1 MRIYNAKSSFEK
13 WLLLSQKTGDKMRK
27 KLRLGQWVLIVIVIA
42 LAVILIDMN
51 SENPAIKIYLVKQN
65 PNRVLF
71 NNHSTE
77 ETLKEAKELVE
88 EKGEIQKGYA
98 LYKSVLKK
106 DPTNVEAYMGMAYAY
121 GKINNFGKA
130 IEYIKQMEKYI
141 DSSISPE
148 VAVDAYYTAGL
159 VYSGSIMYEGTKY
172 YEDAIDAFQK
182 VLEIQGLDEKTRK
195 AYDSYTYLR
204 MGAIYLDGDIEDKKK
219 AIECF
224 LKSYENDK
232 DDKTV
237 FFSVASVYLHI
248 KEYDKALEYI
258 KLSEDVFGEDND
270 NLLLRARYYSEIGEY
285 GKADDLF
292 NNVNKKINKLKI
304 NNDNNWVQYYIKYYY
319 YRSMYYEKL
328 KEYEKAKECY
338 MKIIELNSYA
348 VNEHYI
354 EEAAKRLGMDL
365 SKEKLE
371 IEQEKEKAYS
381 TSLD

>member
-27 KLRLGQWVLIVIVIA
+27 KLRPIHWVLIVIVIA

-219 AIECF
+219 SIECF

-237 FFSVASVYLHI
+237 FFSVAFAYLDI
-248 KEYDKALEYI
+248 EEYDKALEYI
-258 KLSEDVFGEDND
+258 EKLENEIGEKAQYS
-270 NLLLRARYYSEIGEY
+270 LLRARYYLEIGEY
-285 GKADDLF
+285 KKADNLF
-292 NNVNKKINKLKI
+292 NSTIKKI
-304 NNDNNWVQYYIKYYY
+304 DNETDWSKYYH

-338 MKIIELNSYA
+338 MKIIEINSYA
-348 VNEHYI
+348 VNEHYV

>member
-27 KLRLGQWVLIVIVIA
+27 KLRPIHWVLIVIVIA

-219 AIECF
+219 SIECF

-237 FFSVASVYLHI
+237 FFSVAFAYLDI
-248 KEYDKALEYI
+248 EEYDKALEYI
-258 KLSEDVFGEDND
+258 EKLENEIGEKAQYS
-270 NLLLRARYYSEIGEY
+270 LLRARYYSEIGEY
-285 GKADDLF
+285 KKADNLF
-292 NNVNKKINKLKI
+292 NSTIKKI
-304 NNDNNWVQYYIKYYY
+304 DNETDWSKYYH

-338 MKIIELNSYA
+338 MKIIEINSYA
-348 VNEHYI
+348 VNEHYV

>member
-1 MRIYNAKSSFEK
+1 MREKLKSK
-13 WLLLSQKTGDKMRK
+13 YYI
-27 KLRLGQWVLIVIVIA
+27 LIAIVIA
-42 LAVILIDMN
+42 LGIFLININSKKPIIKFYLIKSNSSNVI
-51 SENPAIKIYLVKQN
+51 
-65 PNRVLF
+65 F

-77 ETLKEAKELVE
+77 ETLREAKELVE

-106 DPTNVEAYMGMAYAY
+106 DPTNVEVYMGMAYAY
-121 GKINNFGKA
+121 GKINNFEKA
-130 IEYIKQMEKYI
+130 IEYIKQMEKHMN
-141 DSSISPE
+141 SSISPE

-159 VYSGSIMYEGTKY
+159 VYSGSIMYESTKY
-172 YEDAIDAFQK
+172 YENAIDAFQK

-204 MGAIYLDGDIEDKKK
+204 MGAIYLYGDIEDKKK

-237 FFSVASVYLHI
+237 FFPIAFAYLDI
-248 KEYDKALEYI
+248 GEYDKALEYI
-258 KLSEDVFGEDND
+258 EKLENKIGKKVQYS
-270 NLLLRARYYSEIGEY
+270 LLRARYYSEIGEY
-285 GKADDLF
+285 KKADDLF
-292 NNVNKKINKLKI
+292 NSTIKNI
-304 NNDNNWVQYYIKYYY
+304 DNEVDWSKYYH
-319 YRSMYYEKL
+319 YRSMHYEKL

-348 VNEHYI
+348 VNEHYV

-381 TSLD
+381 KSLD